1 MEHAGI
7 PTCWKCGYE
16 LRGIIADGVCPECAT
31 PVWSRPAGDAA
42 SIRRA
47 KHALGWG
54 IASLVLFFVCL
65 GPLSAFVA
73 IPAVVMGGRVRR
85 DFREGRVPKEVVGG
99 ANAGFWMGW
108 AVIAFAILNVAILM
122 LFFGAALL
130 PFLFGIGP

>member
-1 MEHAGI
+1 MRVDA
-7 PTCWKCGYE
+7 
-16 LRGIIADGVCPECAT
+16 RCPECGAQIW
-31 PVWSRPAGDAA
+31 PVPTGDPE
-42 SIRRA
+42 SVRRA

-85 DFREGRVPKEVVGG
+85 DVREGRVARELVGG
-99 ANAGFWMGW
+99 AGAGFWMGW
-108 AVIAFAILNVAILM
+108 VVIGLSLLYFAVAF

-130 PFLFGIGP
+130 PFLFGVGP